1 MESSLNTPSGGRWLF
16 AFVASLAV
24 HAVVLGL
31 LMAPGCGGGS
41 GSPSDTDDVPETV
54 EKIDDAPTEIDGQHS
69 YDPAAVLSP
78 DSTFE
83 PRSAARPSAPSAA
96 RPPAQTSPRP
106 EQQTAPRPASRPASA
121 ASSEAVPAVYVVK
134 QGDNLTKIARQF
146 GTTAEAIAKANG
158 KSVSAM
164 NKLWVGQKIKLR

>member
-1 MESSLNTPSGGRWLF
+1 MDSSLNTPSGGRWLF
-16 AFVASLAV
+16 AFVASVAV

-31 LMAPGCGGGS
+31 LMAPGCGGG
-41 GSPSDTDDVPETV
+41 GDSPSEPVDAPEAA
-54 EKIDDAPTEIDGQHS
+54 ERSEDAPTQAEEQRS

-78 DSTFE
+78 DST
-83 PRSAARPSAPSAA
+83 PAARPSAPSAA

-106 EQQTAPRPASRPASA
+106 AQQTASRPASRPAPA

>member
-16 AFVASLAV
+16 AFVASVAV

-31 LMAPGCGGGS
+31 LLAPGCGGGGS
-41 GSPSDTDDVPETV
+41 SPSDTDDVPETV
-54 EKIDDAPTEIDGQHS
+54 EKIDDAPTVTEEQRS

-78 DSTFE
+78 DSMSE
-83 PRSAARPSAPSAA
+83 PRSAARPSTPSAA
-96 RPPAQTSPRP
+96 RPSNPPA
-106 EQQTAPRPASRPASA
+106 ARPASQPTARPTA
-121 ASSEAVPAVYVVK
+121 APSTDAVPAVYVVK

-158 KSVSAM
+158 KSVNAM